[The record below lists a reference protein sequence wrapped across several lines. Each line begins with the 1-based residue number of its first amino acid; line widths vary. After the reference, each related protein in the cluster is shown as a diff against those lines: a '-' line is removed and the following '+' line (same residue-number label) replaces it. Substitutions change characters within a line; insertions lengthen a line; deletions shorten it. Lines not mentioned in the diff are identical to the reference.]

1 MNDVTMIAASYS
13 WRCPECGQE
22 HFERF
27 VAERLTCPGCGS
39 IFAVRSVEH
48 RFRQEGA
55 KSEGQDAHQAALL

>member
-1 MNDVTMIAASYS
+1 MNEVTLVAASYS

-27 VAERLTCPGCGS
+27 VAERLTCSRCGS
-39 IFAVRSVEH
+39 IFEVRSVEH

-55 KSEGQDAHQAALL
+55 EGEGQEARQAALL